1 MTPIER
7 ARDLCLSQ
15 GKKISQM
22 EKDVGFAN
30 GYFNPKKQTEIA
42 GNRVLPLAQY
52 LGVSVEY
59 LLTGEEKNPP
69 PDDGGHTDDEFMQLY
84 LRADPAVR
92 DAVLTLLRSATPRP
106 STQDA
111 GAKD

>member
-7 ARDLCLSQ
+7 ARELCLSQ
-15 GKKISQM
+15 GKKINQM

-52 LGVSVEY
+52 LGVTVEY
-59 LLTGEEKNPP
+59 LLTGQEKRPAEA
-69 PDDGGHTDDEFMQLY
+69 GQRDELIRLFESASPELQAAAL
-84 LRADPAVR
+84 AV
-92 DAVLTLLRSATPRP
+92 LRSAESRSKVPGDGQ
-106 STQDA
+106 SDL
-111 GAKD
+111 